1 MTDILAPAG
10 AREEQVDSAHPAGQ
24 AGPTEPPTEPH
35 GRPAGPSSRG
45 SARRSARLRLLV
57 CIAIV
62 VAALGWIAA
71 RGLTGSFVYYLT
83 PTDVRVHH
91 QAQVD
96 QRIRLGG
103 YVVPGTV
110 HRHAGTL
117 GFVVTDGHTKMSIR
131 STGPVPQMFRAGQG
145 VVLEGA
151 LAKDGLFHSDTLLV
165 KHDGTYR
172 APTDVKLPGRN

>member
-1 MTDILAPAG
+1 MTDILTPAE
-10 AREEQVDSAHPAGQ
+10 AREQRVDRARESTEQA
-24 AGPTEPPTEPH
+24 EPVV
-35 GRPAGPSSRG
+35 RPADPSSRG
-45 SARRSARLRLLV
+45 SARRSARWRLVV

-83 PTDVRVHH
+83 PTDIRVHH

-96 QRIRLGG
+96 QRVRLGG

-110 HRHAGTL
+110 HRQAGTL
-117 GFVVTDGHTKMSIR
+117 SFVVTDGDTRMAVR

-151 LAKDGLFHSDTLLV
+151 LAKDGRFHSDTLLV

>member
-1 MTDILAPAG
+1 
-10 AREEQVDSAHPAGQ
+10 
-24 AGPTEPPTEPH
+24 
-35 GRPAGPSSRG
+35 
-45 SARRSARLRLLV
+45 LRLLV

-62 VAALGWIAA
+62 VAALAWIAV

-110 HRHAGTL
+110 QRDAGTL
-117 GFVVTDGHTKMSIR
+117 SFVVTDGQTKMSVQ

-151 LAKDGLFHSDTLLV
+151 LAEDGQFHSDTLLV

-172 APTDVKLPGRN
+172 APTDVKLPGGN

>member
-10 AREEQVDSAHPAGQ
+10 AHEEQRDLGELTGEAGH
-24 AGPTEPPTEPH
+24 TEPD
-35 GRPAGPSSRG
+35 GRPAGPPSRG

-57 CIAIV
+57 CIVIV
-62 VAALGWIAA
+62 VAALGWIAV

-110 HRHAGTL
+110 HRDAGTL
-117 GFVVTDGHTKMSIR
+117 GFVVTDGETAMSVL

-151 LAKDGLFHSDTLLV
+151 LAEDGKFHSDTLLV

>member
-1 MTDILAPAG
+1 VTALLAPTS
-10 AREEQVDSAHPAGQ
+10 ARESV
-24 AGPTEPPTEPH
+24 T
-35 GRPAGPSSRG
+35 GPSTSGR
-45 SARRSARLRLLV
+45 ARRSARWRLLV
-57 CIAIV
+57 CMAIV
-62 VAALGWIAA
+62 VAALGWIAV

-83 PTDVRVHH
+83 PTDVRVDHK
-91 QAQVD
+91 AQVD

-110 HRHAGTL
+110 HRRAGTL
-117 GFVVTDGHTKMSIR
+117 RFVVTDGDTSMAVR

-151 LAKDGLFHSDTLLV
+151 LARDGRFHSDTLLV

-172 APTDVKLPGRN
+172 APTDVKLPGGK

>member
-1 MTDILAPAG
+1 VTDTLAPAG
-10 AREEQVDSAHPAGQ
+10 ARGGRRGSPEARESRRLPA
-24 AGPTEPPTEPH
+24 PPSP
-35 GRPAGPSSRG
+35 G
-45 SARRSARLRLLV
+45 SARRSARWRLVV
-57 CIAIV
+57 CVAIV
-62 VAALGWIAA
+62 VAALGWVAV

-83 PTDVRVHH
+83 PTDVRVDH

-96 QRIRLGG
+96 QRVRLGG

-110 HRHAGTL
+110 HRRGGTL
-117 GFVVTDGHTKMSIR
+117 SFVVTDETTRMSVL

-151 LAKDGLFHSDTLLV
+151 LGKDGRFHSDTLLV

-172 APTDVKLPGRN
+172 APTTGGE